1 MVLSSISIRNKQ
13 TKLQVVKG
21 KGSLF
26 LSSLRSRPER
36 GNMPWVCW
44 CLRLVLKAEAGKTA
58 LKRCPKE
65 TGRLNSHCLPQ
76 PLSGRF
82 QLCAT
87 PQPIRFSFCFSTPS
101 RRIRKESMGPSGDP
115 PHASN
120 LEVLRGPRP
129 LSFSPPPPPH
139 SAPLP
144 HPQCSA
150 RVSTSSCAVAPPRG
164 WGSGTAPGRDSR
176 SHELPQL
183 AGAPSPTDTPFLR
196 RQPLATLCGAP
207 ASRSRSCQ
215 TAQGLSVIPNFRGS
229 LSPRLSPK
237 PHPSE
242 ERKRAGRGRQNSAQA
257 PLSRHPSFP
266 RPSPPPGPPRPCADP
281 FYSPSHQRQGA
292 QSLSGGMCL
301 LIN

>member
-1 MVLSSISIRNKQ
+1 MPHRNQ
-13 TKLQVVKG
+13 SASHSV
-21 KGSLF
+21 SPP
-26 LSSLRSRPER
+26 LRGESAKKVWVPQETRHTLPIWKFCADPGLCHSPRP
-36 GNMPWVCW
+36 PS
-44 CLRLVLKAEAGKTA
+44 
-58 LKRCPKE
+58 P
-65 TGRLNSHCLPQ
+65 
-76 PLSGRF
+76 PLS
-82 QLCAT
+82 
-87 PQPIRFSFCFSTPS
+87 
-101 RRIRKESMGPSGDP
+101 
-115 PHASN
+115 
-120 LEVLRGPRP
+120 
-129 LSFSPPPPPH
+129 
-139 SAPLP
+139 
-144 HPQCSA
+144 HPQCPA

-266 RPSPPPGPPRPCADP
+266 RPSPPPRPPRPCADP

-292 QSLSGGMCL
+292 HSLSGGMCL